1 MLTST
6 IILVLA
12 IMGCFM
18 SAGFIVLYM
27 AIRGRLTLVEA
38 RCRRCDYQ
46 IDREIEPGALCT
58 ECGFELVS
66 PNAIRFDRKVRSVRM
81 FVIGGVLLLLIPV
94 TPLVF
99 AATQW
104 LSDLGDSTTVNQAD
118 SADAPTWLKPV
129 SETPEIPEH
138 QSFDVR
144 GIENSELLQAIR
156 IRPFDAGLWT
166 ALGFR
171 GDEEGFSTEELE
183 QILDLVI
190 LRLDIVDQNPL
201 APIPHGPMNS
211 WVFDS
216 AFEAFL
222 TRMDPNDERN
232 LERMSTLMAFAMDIP
247 SQLLM
252 MTGKSIQVELD
263 EPLLPGSVEMET
275 ENLSYT
281 LDGKIHEYDESMD
294 YGGFFPITIPA
305 IAMDGIDV
313 PHELTFKA
321 DVSLTANAITWQIP
335 INKTIAVDVIA
346 PGESPLTYIEHK
358 TLPDHYRRMCE
369 GTNAIAWKS
378 QSTDDPKTFL
388 CIRFPFIPN
397 GHNAGGHYLTT
408 HLQTDEN
415 QNTPRL
421 RRGSENTQAAEFTNT
436 THKETGSNEQLFI
449 MDQDFNDST
458 INLTL
463 DPMLP
468 AEPSRFLQA
477 SGVFGS
483 RLVLEDLP
491 VTWLDDVS
499 DSSTIYRPKV
509 RIESIGSITDGP
521 LFGPGPINDGDPEA
535 MSDWLAPRLVIHEDQ
550 DGKQVVVLHYGG
562 GTPLPQPASLFF
574 LSRNPD
580 GPVLSGRVGLSTEST
595 NQIGDGAGQRG
606 RVQIKS
612 AGEPLEP
619 GDVITM
625 EFKGFPLCLRRDQ
638 RDIDPSFGGRM
649 MIDVPVHQGVKDD
662 ATGVMMP
669 AREDASP

>member
-1 MLTST
+1 MLNSS
-6 IILVLA
+6 IILALVL
-12 IMGCFM
+12 MGCFM

-27 AIRGRLTLVEA
+27 AIRGRLILVEA

-58 ECGFELVS
+58 ECGFELAN

-81 FVIGGVLLLLIPV
+81 FVIGGVLLLLVPV

-104 LSDLGDSTTVNQAD
+104 LSNLGDSTTNQAD
-118 SADAPTWLKPV
+118 SANAPTWLKPV

-138 QSFDVR
+138 DAFDVR
-144 GIENSELLQAIR
+144 DIETSELLQAIR
-156 IRPFDAGLWT
+156 IRPFDAGLWV

-171 GDEEGFSTEELE
+171 GDEEGFSNEELE
-183 QILDLVI
+183 QIFDLIV
-190 LRLDIVDQNPL
+190 LRLKMVDDDPL

-216 AFEAFL
+216 AFEAFI
-222 TRMDPNDERN
+222 TRMDPNDEKN
-232 LERMSTLMAFAMDIP
+232 LERMSALMASAMNIP
-247 SQLLM
+247 SRLTM
-252 MTGKSIQVELD
+252 MIGKSIRVDLD
-263 EPLLPGSVEMET
+263 EPFLPGSIEVET
-275 ENLSYT
+275 KNLSYT
-281 LDGKIHEYDESMD
+281 LDGKIYQWGESND

-305 IAMDGIDV
+305 IAIDGIDV

-321 DVSLTANAITWQIP
+321 DVSLTGNANTWQIP

-346 PGESPLTYIEHK
+346 PGESPLTYIEHE

-378 QSTDDPKTFL
+378 QSTDDPKTYL

-397 GHNAGGHYLTT
+397 GKKAGGHYLTT
-408 HLQTDEN
+408 HLQTNEN
-415 QNTPRL
+415 QNAPRL
-421 RRGSENTQAAEFTNT
+421 RRGSENSLAAEFT
-436 THKETGSNEQLFI
+436 ETSHTESGSNEQVFI
-449 MDQDFNDST
+449 MDEEFNDST
-458 INLTL
+458 INLNL

-468 AEPSRFLQA
+468 DMPSRFLQA

-491 VTWLDDVS
+491 ITWLDDVS
-499 DSSTIYRPKV
+499 DGTPIDRAKV
-509 RIESIGSITDGP
+509 RIESIGNIADGP

-535 MSDWLAPRLVIHEDQ
+535 MSDWLAPRLVIHEDR

-574 LSRNPD
+574 VSKNSD
-580 GPVLSGRVGLSTEST
+580 GPSLSGRIGLSTEST
-595 NQIGDGAGQRG
+595 KQIGDDASQRG
-606 RVQIKS
+606 RVKIKS
-612 AGEPLEP
+612 AGEPLEA

-638 RDIDPSFGGRM
+638 RNIKPSFGGQM

-662 ATGVMMP
+662 ATGVMIP